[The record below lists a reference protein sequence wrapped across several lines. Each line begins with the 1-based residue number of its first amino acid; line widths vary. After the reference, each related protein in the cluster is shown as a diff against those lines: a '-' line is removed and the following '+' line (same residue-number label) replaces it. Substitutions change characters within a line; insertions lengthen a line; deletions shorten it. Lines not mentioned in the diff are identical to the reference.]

1 MWRRAMDY
9 LGLNGEETY
18 DDYDMSEEYDRPARG
33 PRHAPEPPMRG
44 RGGYADEYDPD
55 YGRPSSRPIPRH
67 APEPPMRRAEES
79 GVHVRP
85 VGAPRPGGAQRSQTV
100 RAYGGPSAE
109 PVTVRPREYNDAQEV
124 ADHFKEGQP
133 VIINLEGADSVIA
146 RRIVDFASGMCYAL
160 SGTMERVA
168 NGVYLLKPPPSY

>member
-1 MWRRAMDY
+1 MDY
-9 LGLNGEETY
+9 LGLSGEETY
-18 DDYDMSEEYDRPARG
+18 DDYDMSEEYDRPSRPQRRVPEPPRQRG
-33 PRHAPEPPMRG
+33 GYQDDYDPEYSRPQPRQLPRHAPEPP
-44 RGGYADEYDPD
+44 A
-55 YGRPSSRPIPRH
+55 
-67 APEPPMRRAEES
+67 RRAEES

-85 VGAPRPGGAQRSQTV
+85 VGGPRPGGAQRPASV
-100 RAYGGPSAE
+100 RSFGGTSTE

-133 VIINLEGADSVIA
+133 VIVNLEGAESVVA

-160 SGTMERVA
+160 NGTMERVA